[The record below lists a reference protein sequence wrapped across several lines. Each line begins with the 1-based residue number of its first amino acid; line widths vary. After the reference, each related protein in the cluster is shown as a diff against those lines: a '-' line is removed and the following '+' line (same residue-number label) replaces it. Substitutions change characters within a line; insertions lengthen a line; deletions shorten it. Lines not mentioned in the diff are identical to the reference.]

1 MMDHT
6 RPAFSDP
13 SPISPRCMAPLMF
26 QTGLRALLVLGA
38 AVVLA
43 KSAGAQVRYED
54 ILKGPGDNWLTN
66 AGDYRGQRHSL
77 LKKITPANA
86 GSLVPKWVYH
96 VPKAAGLRT
105 NPI

>member
-13 SPISPRCMAPLMF
+13 SPISPRFMARLMF

-43 KSAGAQVRYED
+43 KSAGAQV
-54 ILKGPGDNWLTN
+54 T
-66 AGDYRGQRHSL
+66 
-77 LKKITPANA
+77 
-86 GSLVPKWVYH
+86 V
-96 VPKAAGLRT
+96 
-105 NPI
+105 